1 MLLILPPSESKRAG
15 GAAGTALDL
24 GRLSFPE
31 LTEARREVLKATRAL
46 ARNLQVMAGA
56 LKLGP
61 SQQHELQRNREIES
75 SPVMPAI
82 DRFTGVLF
90 DALSAETLTEPER
103 QYAGRHV
110 VVHSAL
116 FGLLGALDPI
126 PAYRLSHD
134 SRLPGLPLKKTW
146 AAPISAVLAE
156 HEGIILDL
164 RSEAYAALGP
174 APKRADSFFVRVVAE
189 DGDGRRRALNHFNKK
204 GKGEFVRAFVQQQP
218 AARTIAARTIEEL
231 CAWSTAAGFPL
242 SPGAPGELEL
252 VVKNTV
258 GVR

>member
-1 MLLILPPSESKRAG
+1 MLLILPPSESKRTG
-15 GAAGTALDL
+15 GSPGEVLDL

-31 LTEARREVLKATRAL
+31 LTETRRAVLKATRAL

-61 SQQHELQRNREIES
+61 NQQHELQRNREIAT

-90 DALSAETLTEPER
+90 DALGADTLSVQQRE
-103 QYAGRHV
+103 YAAHHV

-134 SRLPGLPLKKTW
+134 SRLPGVSLKKAW
-146 AAPISAVLAE
+146 GAPISRVLAE
-156 HEGIILDL
+156 REGIILDL

-174 APKRADSFFVRVVAE
+174 APQRDGSYFVRVVAD
-189 DGDGRRRALNHFNKK
+189 DGAGRRRALNHFNKK
-204 GKGEFVRAFVQQQP
+204 GKGEFVRALVKQQP
-218 AARTIAARTIEEL
+218 AASTIEQL
-231 CAWSTAAGFPL
+231 CEWSSTAGFPL

-252 VVKNTV
+252 VVNNTV
-258 GVR
+258 

>member
-15 GAAGTALDL
+15 GSPGGALDL

-31 LTEARREVLKATRAL
+31 LTETRQAVLKATRAL

-61 SQQHELQRNREIES
+61 SQQHELQRNREIET

-90 DALSAETLTEPER
+90 DALSAETLDESQR
-103 QYAGRHV
+103 RYAARHV
-110 VVHSAL
+110 IVHSAL

-134 SRLPGLPLKKTW
+134 SRLPGLPLRKAW
-146 AAPISAVLAE
+146 AGPISSVLADR
-156 HEGIILDL
+156 EGVILDL

-218 AARTIAARTIEEL
+218 DARSVEGL
-231 CAWSTAAGFPL
+231 CAWSTGAGFPL
-242 SPGAPGELEL
+242 SPGEPGELEL
-252 VVKNTV
+252 VVNDTV
-258 GVR
+258 GAR

>member
-15 GAAGTALDL
+15 GTAGSALDL

-31 LTEARREVLKATRAL
+31 LTEPRRAVLDATRAL
-46 ARNLQVMAGA
+46 ARNLQAMAAA

-90 DALSAETLTEPER
+90 DALSAETLTPPER
-103 QYAGRHV
+103 EFAGRCV

-116 FGLLGALDPI
+116 FGLVGALDPI

-146 AAPISAVLAE
+146 AAPISAVLAAR
-156 HEGIILDL
+156 EGLILDL

-174 APKRADSFFVRVVAE
+174 APRRDGSYFVRVVAE

-204 GKGEFVRAFVQQQP
+204 GKGEFVRALVREQP
-218 AARTIAARTIEEL
+218 AALTVADL
-231 CAWSTAAGFPL
+231 CEWSTSAGFPL
-242 SPGAPGELEL
+242 APGAPGELEL
-252 VVKNTV
+252 VVANTV
-258 GVR
+258 APR